1 MTDLVDWYNDAEKE
15 GKLSPVELA
24 ALFHYRYIRIHPF
37 EDGNGRIARLLVNY
51 ILAKHDIPMVV
62 VRSRKKDEYLEALH
76 AADLKVGSAPSSGA
90 RASLRAIAPFLKYF
104 RNMVA
109 QEIDADVQFLTRR
122 GENIWWY
129 DGECIEF
136 RTPNYGKI
144 LDMMQS
150 EPVLTI
156 AEIQRKLGIQKSA
169 VDKLVQHLLD
179 KHYVERGKEDGSWH
193 VFITPSV

>member
-76 AADLKVGSAPSSGA
+76 ATDLKVGAAPSSGA
-90 RASLRAIAPFLKYF
+90 RATLQAIA
-104 RNMVA
+104 
-109 QEIDADVQFLTRR
+109 
-122 GENIWWY
+122 
-129 DGECIEF
+129 
-136 RTPNYGKI
+136 PNYGKI
-144 LDMMQS
+144 LNMMQS
-150 EPVLTI
+150 EPVLTN

-169 VDKLVQHLLD
+169 VDKLVQRLLD

>member
-1 MTDLVDWYNDAEKE
+1 
-15 GKLSPVELA
+15 VELA

-76 AADLKVGSAPSSGA
+76 ATDLKVGAAPSSGA
-90 RASLRAIAPFLKYF
+90 RATLQAIAPFLKYF

-109 QEIDADVQFLTRR
+109 QEIDADVQFLTKR

-129 DGECIEF
+129 DGECIDF

-144 LDMMQS
+144 LNMMQS
-150 EPVLTI
+150 EPVLTN

-169 VDKLVQHLLD
+169 VDKLVQRLLD